1 MNNLAIKNFQIKNYK
16 AIQDSGIVELEPLTV
31 FIGNN
36 GSGKSSF
43 IEGLETYQTII
54 KHGLDT
60 AMNRWR
66 GYEHLRNKM
75 TTHDLET
82 SEDGTYESNPMGFKL
97 CRQMNGSTFC
107 ADMAVTL
114 DQEKELLIQNEKLA
128 FDETLMVERK
138 ANNAFYFS
146 EVDSFDFS
154 APASNEFSILS
165 KANSALW
172 AALSRYIKSMG
183 DSFTTTKLMQWLENV
198 NKNKKFWDSF
208 DWQFIALNP
217 DNMLAPTGQK
227 RISRKVQLNKD
238 GSNIA
243 KYLLAI
249 RKQNPVVFKGILET
263 LQRILPYAQNLQVVL
278 STELERNVYMELT
291 EGECKIA
298 DWLLSTGTLRI
309 VALLAL
315 LRHPNPPPLI
325 VIEEIE
331 NGLDPRTIRLM
342 VEEICKIIK
351 AGKTQIILTTHSP
364 YFLDLLQPEQVV
376 LVERDA
382 TGQPTFNKVAE
393 QSKLQQWTKHFMPT
407 NNYG

>member
-1 MNNLAIKNFQIKNYK
+1 MNDLALKSFRIKNFK
-16 AIQDSGIVELEPLTV
+16 AIQDSGIVALVPLTV

-54 KHGLDT
+54 KQGLDT
-60 AMNRWR
+60 AMSKWR
-66 GYEHLRNKM
+66 GFEHLRNKM
-75 TTHDLET
+75 NPHELTT
-82 SEDGTYESNPMGFKL
+82 SEDGTYESNPMTFEL
-97 CRQMNGSTFC
+97 CRQMNGSMFC
-107 ADMAVTL
+107 ANMAVTL
-114 DQEKELLIQNEKLA
+114 DEEKELLIQNEQLA
-128 FDETLMVERK
+128 FSNTLMVERK
-138 ANNAFYFS
+138 ANNAFYFP

-183 DSFTTTKLMQWLENV
+183 SSFTTTMLMQWLDDV

-208 DWQFIALNP
+208 DWQFISLNP
-217 DNMLAPTGQK
+217 DNMLALTRQK
-227 RISRKVQLNKD
+227 RVSREVQLNKD

-243 KYLLAI
+243 KYLLSI
-249 RKQNPVVFKGILET
+249 RKLNPVVFGGILET
-263 LQRILPYAQNLQVVL
+263 LQHILPYAQNLQVVL

-342 VEEICKIIK
+342 VAEICKVVET
-351 AGKTQIILTTHSP
+351 GKTQIILTTHSP

-382 TGQPTFNKVAE
+382 SGQPTFNKVNE
-393 QSKLQQWTKHFMPT
+393 RSKLEQWAKHLGS
-407 NNYG
+407 YAIK

>member
-1 MNNLAIKNFQIKNYK
+1 MNNLAIKSFRIKNYK
-16 AIQDSGIVELEPLTV
+16 AIQDSGIVELMPLTV

-54 KHGLDT
+54 KQGLDT

-66 GYEHLRNKM
+66 GFEHLRNKM
-75 TTHDLET
+75 NSHELET
-82 SEDGTYESNPMGFKL
+82 SEDGTYESNPMEFEL
-97 CRQMNGSTFC
+97 CRNMNDSTFC

-114 DQEKELLIQNEKLA
+114 DKEKELLIQNEKLA
-128 FDETLMVERK
+128 FSKILMVERK
-138 ANNAFYFS
+138 ANNAFYFP

-183 DSFTTTKLMQWLENV
+183 DSFSTTKLMQWLDDV
-198 NKNKKFWDSF
+198 NKNKQFWDSF

-217 DNMLAPTGQK
+217 DNMLAPIRQK
-227 RISRKVQLNKD
+227 RISREVQLNKD

-243 KYLLAI
+243 KYLLSI
-249 RKQNPVVFKGILET
+249 RKLNPVVFNGILET
-263 LQRILPYAQNLQVVL
+263 LQHILPYAQNLQVVL

-315 LRHPNPPPLI
+315 LRHPNPPPLV

-342 VEEICKIIK
+342 VEEICKIVK
-351 AGKTQIILTTHSP
+351 TGKTQIILTTHSP

-376 LVERDA
+376 LVERA
-382 TGQPTFNKVAE
+382 ITGQPTFNKVDE
-393 QSKLQQWTKHFMPT
+393 QSKLRKWAKDFMPT
-407 NNYG
+407 NN

>member
-1 MNNLAIKNFQIKNYK
+1 MNDLAIKSFQIKNFK
-16 AIQDSGIVELEPLTV
+16 AIQDSNIVEFVPLTV

-43 IEGLETYQTII
+43 IEGLETYKTII

-60 AMNRWR
+60 AMSKWR
-66 GYEHLRNKM
+66 GFEHLRNKINP
-75 TTHDLET
+75 HELET
-82 SEDGTYESNPMGFKL
+82 SEDGTYESNPMTFEL
-97 CRQMNGSTFC
+97 CRQMNGSQFC
-107 ADMAVTL
+107 ANMAITL
-114 DQEKELLIQNEKLA
+114 DKEKELLIQNEKLA
-128 FDETLMVERK
+128 FSNILMVERK
-138 ANNAFYFS
+138 ANNAFYFP

-172 AALSRYIKSMG
+172 AALSRYIRSMG
-183 DSFTTTKLMQWLENV
+183 DSFSTTMLMRWLDDV
-198 NKNKKFWDSF
+198 NKNKHFWDSF
-208 DWQFIALNP
+208 DWQFISLNP

-227 RISRKVQLNKD
+227 RVSREVQLNKD

-243 KYLLAI
+243 KYLLSI
-249 RKQNPVVFKGILET
+249 RKLNPEVFSGILET

-342 VEEICKIIK
+342 VEEICKIVN

-376 LVERDA
+376 LVERDSS
-382 TGQPTFNKVAE
+382 GQPTFNKVDE
-393 QSKLQQWTKHFMPT
+393 HSKLERWAKHFMPV
-407 NNYG
+407 NRY

>member
-1 MNNLAIKNFQIKNYK
+1 MNDLAIKSFQIKNFK
-16 AIQDSGIVELEPLTV
+16 AIQDSNIVELVPLTV

-43 IEGLETYQTII
+43 IEGLETYKTII
-54 KHGLDT
+54 KQGLDA
-60 AMNRWR
+60 AMSKWR
-66 GYEHLRNKM
+66 GFEHLRNKINP
-75 TTHDLET
+75 HELET
-82 SEDGTYESNPMGFKL
+82 SEDGTYESNPMAFEL
-97 CRQMNGSTFC
+97 CRQMNGSQFC
-107 ADMAVTL
+107 ANMAITL
-114 DQEKELLIQNEKLA
+114 DKEKELLIQNEKLA
-128 FDETLMVERK
+128 FSNILMVERK
-138 ANNAFYFS
+138 ANNAFYFP

-172 AALSRYIKSMG
+172 AALSRYIRSMG
-183 DSFTTTKLMQWLENV
+183 ESFSTTMLMRWLDDV
-198 NKNKKFWDSF
+198 NKNKQFWDSF
-208 DWQFIALNP
+208 DWQFISLNP

-227 RISRKVQLNKD
+227 RVSREVQLNKD

-243 KYLLAI
+243 KYLLSI
-249 RKQNPVVFKGILET
+249 RKLNPAVFSGILET

-278 STELERNVYMELT
+278 STELERNVYIELT

-342 VEEICKIIK
+342 VEEICKIVE

-376 LVERDA
+376 LVERDSS
-382 TGQPTFNKVAE
+382 GQPTFNKVDE
-393 QSKLQQWTKHFMPT
+393 HSKLESWAKHFMPV
-407 NNYG
+407 NRY

>member
-1 MNNLAIKNFQIKNYK
+1 MNDLAIKSFQIKNFK
-16 AIQDSGIVELEPLTV
+16 AIQDSNIVNFVPLTV

-43 IEGLETYQTII
+43 IEGLETYKTII
-54 KHGLDT
+54 KHGLDA
-60 AMNRWR
+60 AMSKWR
-66 GYEHLRNKM
+66 GFEHLRNKIIP
-75 TTHDLET
+75 HELLT
-82 SEDGTYESNPMGFKL
+82 SEDGIYESNPMAFEL
-97 CRQMNGSTFC
+97 CRHMNGSQFC
-107 ADMAVTL
+107 ANMAITF
-114 DQEKELLIQNEKLA
+114 DKGKELLIQNEKLA
-128 FDETLMVERK
+128 FSNILMVERK
-138 ANNAFYFS
+138 ANNAFYFP

-172 AALSRYIKSMG
+172 AALSRYIRSMG
-183 DSFTTTKLMQWLENV
+183 ESFSTTMLMRWLDDV
-198 NKNKKFWDSF
+198 NKNKQFWDSF
-208 DWQFIALNP
+208 DWQFISLNP

-227 RISRKVQLNKD
+227 RVSRDVQLNKD

-243 KYLLAI
+243 KYLLSI
-249 RKQNPVVFKGILET
+249 RKLSPAVFSGILET
-263 LQRILPYAQNLQVVL
+263 LQRILPYAQNLQVIL
-278 STELERNVYMELT
+278 STQLERNIYMELT

-325 VIEEIE
+325 VIEEVE

-342 VEEICKIIK
+342 VEEICKIVE

-376 LVERDA
+376 LVERDSS
-382 TGQPTFNKVAE
+382 GQPTFNKVDE
-393 QSKLQQWTKHFMPT
+393 YSKLKNWAKNFMPV
-407 NNYG
+407 NR